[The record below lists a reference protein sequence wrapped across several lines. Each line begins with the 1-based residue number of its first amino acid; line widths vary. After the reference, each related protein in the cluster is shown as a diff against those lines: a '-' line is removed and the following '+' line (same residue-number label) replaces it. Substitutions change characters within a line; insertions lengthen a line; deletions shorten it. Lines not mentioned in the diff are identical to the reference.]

1 VQLLGYVAVL
11 YAFLAD
17 YLFMGMQYQK
27 TQIVGLSTVL
37 VFNIGVVIYRLCK

>member
-1 VQLLGYVAVL
+1 MQLLGYVAVL

-37 VFNIGVVIYRLCK
+37 VFNISVVIYRLCK